1 MTQLL
6 LEGVRRHDH
15 LQRALALVP
24 DDVPLEATGKSPSSV
39 PDEVDYD
46 LVVAL
51 WKKACEGTAPR
62 DIESGLPV
70 DSYRVFRCLA
80 HWVEEGALRP
90 RPAATA

>member
-1 MTQLL
+1 MTHFL

-24 DDVPLEATGKSPSSV
+24 DDVPLEASGKSPSTV
-39 PDEVDYD
+39 PDELDYD
-46 LVVAL
+46 LVVGL
-51 WKKACEGTAPR
+51 WQRACEGASPR
-62 DIESGLPV
+62 EIEDGLRV

-80 HWVEEGALRP
+80 HWVEEGALRL